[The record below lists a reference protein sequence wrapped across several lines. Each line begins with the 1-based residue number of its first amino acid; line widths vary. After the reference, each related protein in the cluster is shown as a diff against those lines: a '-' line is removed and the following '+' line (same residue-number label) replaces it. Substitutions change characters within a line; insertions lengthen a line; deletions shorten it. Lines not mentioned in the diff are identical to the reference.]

1 MAALDTFFASLEAS
15 LHNPTQRHPVVRMV
29 RETDLDLAMATAEHV
44 TSLLVAHEISDDAH
58 HSSSTAWVVRNLAAR
73 NFDYNLLNVASL
85 QRVLVASAD
94 NNGEYTCELVRELHS
109 AGCRGAVFAELD
121 VVEILM
127 RHASALCRNKGTL
140 AIHSPAGYPAGCQT
154 HGLVLSLA
162 SAGVQFASVLTV
174 DLAQNIIQTHAI
186 RARAW
191 TSSLCRAL
199 KKVGVDEVV
208 HSLTA
213 EISLPSDGVHV
224 SITNLAGLLL
234 EECSFPPEATISEL
248 DGKMLEIKDRLKAG
262 WSGSF
267 SVTFLDVNDAGIVTV
282 MTSDHLKRYRRLTIR
297 VGFSIAIPA

>member
-1 MAALDTFFASLEAS
+1 
-15 LHNPTQRHPVVRMV
+15 
-29 RETDLDLAMATAEHV
+29 
-44 TSLLVAHEISDDAH
+44 
-58 HSSSTAWVVRNLAAR
+58 
-73 NFDYNLLNVASL
+73 
-85 QRVLVASAD
+85 
-94 NNGEYTCELVRELHS
+94 
-109 AGCRGAVFAELD
+109 
-121 VVEILM
+121 M

-234 EECSFPPEATISEL
+234 
-248 DGKMLEIKDRLKAG
+248 
-262 WSGSF
+262 
-267 SVTFLDVNDAGIVTV
+267 
-282 MTSDHLKRYRRLTIR
+282 
-297 VGFSIAIPA
+297 